1 MSGRTPF
8 DEIERLF
15 DRMGQQFEDASQQWE
30 GLTPQRMSSRTASID
45 VADRGDEFF
54 VTAEL
59 PGFEPDD
66 VDLRVV
72 DQTLYLDA
80 ERSEH
85 VDVEEETFVHHERSH
100 ESVSRS
106 VRLPEPVDVDD
117 VTATVDNGVLSVTIP
132 KAVPDSS
139 GQSIDIE

>member
-1 MSGRTPF
+1 MPGRTPF

-30 GLTPQRMSSRTASID
+30 GLAPQRMASSTASID
-45 VADRGDEFF
+45 VVDRDDEFL
-54 VTAEL
+54 VTADL

-85 VDVEEETFVHHERSH
+85 VDVEEESFVRHERSH
-100 ESVSRS
+100 ESISRN

-117 VTATVDNGVLSVTIP
+117 VTATIEHGVLSVTIP
-132 KAVPDSS
+132 KAIPDSS
-139 GQSIDIE
+139 GESIDIE